1 MSPQIKPHDEVAKGG
16 KVVPLSPSTPNSS
29 DPNGLTE
36 QQFLAQL
43 GQLLTSL
50 AHDLSLLN
58 KYSSEAL
65 SDEVEAAQATA
76 KHTDAATKKFLAD
89 FDQLQAEIA
98 EAQRQAQSSSLFNR
112 GEAEQ
117 NAQLVQQLLAQL
129 QSLVSKHEAA
139 SESTN
144 DTSEETQKLI
154 QKLFEGFV
162 KLCTDL
168 QKVISLVATY
178 VKALADAQ
186 PSSKPNANASSTPAA
201 GTPASG
207 TTSSTDSD
215 NDCGVSTK
223 QFLDEIFQIL
233 TELAHD
239 LGLLIKMS
247 AESQQDQVDIAK
259 KISAN
264 VHTKTVEF
272 IKKYDEEVEAE
283 REANSGFLGFL
294 HKVFGNGI
302 MSTILTALIGAL
314 FCETGFGALMLV
326 AAVTLQATGVMDKMT
341 AGLSSVLQDM
351 GIPASAADIVSGII
365 ITAVFTGGAGAEEA
379 VTAKVAAK
387 TTANVAEKETATIAT
402 KEIEMTTIKT
412 TEKSAAEDAE
422 EQGANAASKQSDSS
436 ASKSADGAGDEAKK
450 PAKFRLG
457 TATVGSL
464 TASLFGTNLTYNI
477 LVAAGMD
484 KDKAKMWATIINII
498 IGAIASLGAIYANGG
513 AAMAEMKSMS
523 SGMQLLR
530 TTTAGVGFVTTAGQ
544 AYYNIDS
551 GLIQIKEGNIQ
562 GDIAP
567 ITESL
572 TKLEGALKIND
583 TSFDQAQKFYQA
595 LTNTREQIFDTDFA
609 IAWETVVQG

>member
-1 MSPQIKPHDEVAKGG
+1 MSPEIKPHDEVAKGG

-98 EAQRQAQSSSLFNR
+98 EAQRQAQSSSLFNN
-112 GEAEQ
+112 GAAQ
-117 NAQLVQQLLAQL
+117 QSAQLVQQLLAQL
-129 QSLVSKHEAA
+129 QSLVSKQEAA

-154 QKLFEGFV
+154 QKLFEGFI

-186 PSSKPNANASSTPAA
+186 PSSKPSGNSSSTATTGAA
-201 GTPASG
+201 TG
-207 TTSSTDSD
+207 TTSSTDD
-215 NDCGVSTK
+215 DCGVSTK

-351 GIPASAADIVSGII
+351 GIPASAADIISGII

-402 KEIEMTTIKT
+402 KEIEMTTIKAAD
-412 TEKSAAEDAE
+412 KSAAEEAE

-436 ASKSADGAGDEAKK
+436 ASKSADGADGEAKK

-477 LVAAGMD
+477 LVAARMD

-513 AAMAEMKSMS
+513 AAMAEMKNMS

-530 TTTAGVGFVTTAGQ
+530 TTTAGVGFITTAGQ